1 MLIAAPGATQ
11 GSASGGPQTLDRMIA
26 SIGRVAI
33 TQSDAERE
41 YRLETLID
49 QGRLPSAPPDAA
61 ALDRVRDR
69 LIDQALLDEQVK
81 AETAAPAGEAAAA
94 ASWLA
99 QIRKKFMSQEAFDSA
114 LRELDMDET
123 QLRRVLEGHE
133 RSLAMIDRRLRPAA
147 SPEQAEI
154 AAYYRDTFVPDYA
167 KSSQGA
173 PPPLEAVEG
182 RIREILVEQKIDS
195 ELEVWLKD
203 LRSSHQVKVYSP

>member
-1 MLIAAPGATQ
+1 MLIASAGATQ
-11 GSASGGPQTLDRMIA
+11 GSASGGPQTLDRMVA

-33 TQSDAERE
+33 TQSDVERE

-81 AETAAPAGEAAAA
+81 AEAAAPAGEAAAA
-94 ASWLA
+94 SWMA
-99 QIRKKFMSQEAFDSA
+99 QIRKQFTSQEAFDSA

-154 AAYYRDTFVPDYA
+154 AAYYRGTFVPDYA
-167 KSSQGA
+167 KRGQGA
-173 PPPLEAVEG
+173 PPPLEAVES
-182 RIREILVEQKIDS
+182 RIQEILVQQKIDS
-195 ELEVWLKD
+195 ELEVWLKE